1 LQKMQWKERQEHVV
15 YVPLSKALC
24 LILCL
29 NCLLEMT
36 LKNVLLRKKQ
46 CWIKMYIQNYCT
58 QMAPLKKAKKASQ
71 KKVLNLDSNKC
82 TRTDT
87 NMFLFDERKI
97 VGISLFLFI
106 HN

>member
-1 LQKMQWKERQEHVV
+1 MQWKERQGHVV
-15 YVPLSKALC
+15 YVPLSKALFM
-24 LILCL
+24 ILCL

-36 LKNVLLRKKQ
+36 LKSVLLRKKQ
-46 CWIKMYIQNYCT
+46 YWIKMYIQNYFT
-58 QMAPLKKAKKASQ
+58 QMARLKKAKKASQ
-71 KKVLNLDSNKC
+71 KKVLKLDSNKC

>member
-1 LQKMQWKERQEHVV
+1 MQWKERQEHVV
-15 YVPLSKALC
+15 YVPLSNALC

-36 LKNVLLRKKQ
+36 LKSVLLRKKHY
-46 CWIKMYIQNYCT
+46 WIKMYTQNYCT
-58 QMAPLKKAKKASQ
+58 QIELLKKAKQASQ
-71 KKVLNLDSNKC
+71 KQELKLDSNKC

-97 VGISLFLFI
+97 VVISLFLFI

>member
-1 LQKMQWKERQEHVV
+1 MQWKERHEHVV

-36 LKNVLLRKKQ
+36 LKSVLLRKKQ
-46 CWIKMYIQNYCT
+46 YWIKMYIQNYCT
-58 QMAPLKKAKKASQ
+58 QMALLKKAKKASQ
-71 KKVLNLDSNKC
+71 KKVLKLDSNKC

-87 NMFLFDERKI
+87 SMFLFDERKI

>member
-1 LQKMQWKERQEHVV
+1 QEHVA

-36 LKNVLLRKKQ
+36 LQRVLLRKKQ
-46 CWIKMYIQNYCT
+46 YWIKMYIQNYCT
-58 QMAPLKKAKKASQ
+58 QMALLKKAKKASH
-71 KKVLNLDSNKC
+71 KKVLKLDANKC

-87 NMFLFDERKI
+87 NMFLFDERQI

>member
-1 LQKMQWKERQEHVV
+1 MQWKERQEHVV

-36 LKNVLLRKKQ
+36 LKSVLLRKKQ
-46 CWIKMYIQNYCT
+46 YWIKKYIQNYCT
-58 QMAPLKKAKKASQ
+58 QMALLKKAKKASQ
-71 KKVLNLDSNKC
+71 KKVLKLDTNKC

-87 NMFLFDERKI
+87 NMFLFDESKI
-97 VGISLFLFI
+97 VAISLILFV